1 MKLETIDIDEILK
14 KTKKQL
20 SEDPGISTSLK
31 NSIELLLVLV
41 TLLINRLGLS
51 TTATFFVDTC
61 AALCYRIIMGRTEAK
76 ALAAADL
83 RPAAII

>member
-20 SEDPGISTSLK
+20 AEEPGISTSLK

-41 TLLINRLGLS
+41 TLLINRLGLNS
-51 TTATFFVDTC
+51 NNSSHSHIHSRV
-61 AALCYRIIMGRTEAK
+61 
-76 ALAAADL
+76 
-83 RPAAII
+83 